1 MRFAFAAMVVA
12 VVAVLLLSGA
22 AFRRPGPTQEGATTS
37 PNLDRGKYLVE
48 DVGVCWTCHS
58 PRTAD
63 GQPDRSRW
71 LLGGSVPYRPVT
83 PTAEWAEIAPRL
95 SGLPPGTDE
104 QFITLMT
111 TGISRTGRPPRPPMP
126 SFRMTRADAVRVLAY
141 LKSLRVS
148 SE

>member
-1 MRFAFAAMVVA
+1 MRFALTAA
-12 VVAVLLLSGA
+12 VVAVLIASA
-22 AFRRPGPTQEGATTS
+22 AFLRSGPAQEGAATS
-37 PNLDRGKYLVE
+37 AGHLDRGKYLVE

-71 LLGGSVPYRPVT
+71 LLGGPVPFRPVT
-83 PTAEWAEIAPRL
+83 PTTEWAEIAPRL

-111 TGISRTGRPPRPPMP
+111 TGISRTGRPLRPPMP
-126 SFRMTRADAVRVLAY
+126 PFRMTRADAVRVLAY
-141 LKSLRVS
+141 LKSLRAS

>member
-1 MRFAFAAMVVA
+1 VRFILTAA
-12 VVAVLLLSGA
+12 VVAVLLFGA
-22 AFRRPGPTQEGATTS
+22 AAWHPGTTQEGAA
-37 PNLDRGKYLVE
+37 PQRNLERGKYLVE
-48 DVGVCWTCHS
+48 DVGVCWTCHT

-71 LLGGSVPYRPVT
+71 LLGGPVPFRPAS
-83 PTAEWAEIAPRL
+83 PTADWAEIAPRL

-141 LKSLRVS
+141 LKSLRA

>member
-1 MRFAFAAMVVA
+1 MRFAFTAA
-12 VVAVLLLSGA
+12 VVAVLISSA
-22 AFRRPGPTQEGATTS
+22 AWWRPGATQEGATTS
-37 PNLDRGKYLVE
+37 PGNLDRGKYLVE

-58 PRTAD
+58 PRTPD

-71 LLGGSVPYRPVT
+71 LLGGPVPFRPVT

-126 SFRMTRADAVRVLAY
+126 SFRLTRADAVRVLAY
-141 LKSLRVS
+141 LKSLRAS

>member
-1 MRFAFAAMVVA
+1 MRLAFTAA
-12 VVAVLLLSGA
+12 VVAVLLAGA
-22 AFRRPGPTQEGATTS
+22 AFLRPRPTQEGATML
-37 PNLDRGKYLVE
+37 PGNFDRGKYLVE

-71 LLGGSVPYRPVT
+71 LLGGPVPYRPVT

-111 TGISRTGRPPRPPMP
+111 TGISRTGRPPRAPMP
-126 SFRMTRADAVRVLAY
+126 PFRMTRADASRVLAY
-141 LKSLRVS
+141 LKSLRAS

>member
-1 MRFAFAAMVVA
+1 MRVALTAA
-12 VVAVLLLSGA
+12 VVAVLLSGA
-22 AFRRPGPTQEGATTS
+22 AFWRTGATQEGATSS
-37 PNLDRGKYLVE
+37 PANLERGKYLVE

-58 PRTAD
+58 PRTED

-71 LLGGSVPYRPVT
+71 LLGGPVPFRPVT

-126 SFRMTRADAVRVLAY
+126 SFRMKRADAVQVLAY
-141 LKSLRVS
+141 LKSLRA